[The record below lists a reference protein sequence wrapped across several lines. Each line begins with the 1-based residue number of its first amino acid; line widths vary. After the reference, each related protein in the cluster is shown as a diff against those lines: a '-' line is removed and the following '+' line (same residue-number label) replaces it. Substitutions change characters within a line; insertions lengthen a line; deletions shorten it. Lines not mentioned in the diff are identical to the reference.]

1 MDSMDLDRLYNVY
14 YMKIYSYVMTIVKS
28 AHMAE
33 EVTQQVF
40 YKALNSPSRFEGRSD
55 EFTWLCAIAKNSR
68 RDKEAV
74 PPRIADRGYTVLQK
88 H

>member
-40 YKALNSPSRFEGRSD
+40 YKALNSRIHMAVRHCEKLR
-55 EFTWLCAIAKNSR
+55 AR

>member
-1 MDSMDLDRLYNVY
+1 MDLDRLYNVY

-55 EFTWLCAIAKNSR
+55 EFNGCAPLRKT
-68 RDKEAV
+68 
-74 PPRIADRGYTVLQK
+74 PRSTR
-88 H
+88 